1 MFLVH
6 IICMLVRSLKMRTK
20 AFGEENMAHLSAY
33 YYSEEKGEERKFEME
48 EYLKNL
54 DSKKF
59 KEFMEWKEE
68 MEQKFPFI
76 RDALLGKKAPPLH
89 WEVKEDSK
97 KASIFNNILTKIK
110 DKFAFLFDRDCF
122 I

>member
-1 MFLVH
+1 M
-6 IICMLVRSLKMRTK
+6 IVRSLKMRTK
-20 AFGEENMAHLSAY
+20 AFGDDNLLYLSTY
-33 YYSEEKGEERKFEME
+33 YCCEKLGEERKLERE
-48 EYLKNL
+48 KYLKNL

>member
-1 MFLVH
+1 
-6 IICMLVRSLKMRTK
+6 MRTK
-20 AFGEENMAHLSAY
+20 AFGNDNIIHLGTY
-33 YYSEEKGEERKFEME
+33 YQSEELGEEKKLEME
-48 EYLKNL
+48 EYLKGL

-68 MEQKFPFI
+68 MERKF
-76 RDALLGKKAPPLH
+76 PLH
-89 WEVKEDSK
+89 WKVKEYSK

-122 I
+122 T

>member
-1 MFLVH
+1 
-6 IICMLVRSLKMRTK
+6 MRTK

-33 YYSEEKGEERKFEME
+33 YYSEEKGEERKLEME

-76 RDALLGKKAPPLH
+76 RDALLGKKAPPLQ

-97 KASIFNNILTKIK
+97 EDSIFFNILTKIK